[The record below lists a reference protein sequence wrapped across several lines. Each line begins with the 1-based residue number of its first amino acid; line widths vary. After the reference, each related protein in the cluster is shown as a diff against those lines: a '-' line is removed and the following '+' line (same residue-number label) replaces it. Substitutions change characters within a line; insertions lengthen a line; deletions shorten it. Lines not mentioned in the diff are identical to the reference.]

1 MCGQERGIS
10 GSIEY
15 YHKKGSDLLGFAPV
29 DPTTGI
35 TSFKGNVANMVGE
48 GVDLILNTRNV
59 KGDFNWNTN
68 LLFSFTT
75 DKVTKYLQSQPNATE
90 LLLQDRSIDRVSG
103 DRKSTR
109 LNSSHSCAPRM
120 PSSA

>member
-1 MCGQERGIS
+1 MLNVGIDFAGQERRIS

-68 LLFSFTT
+68 LRSEAHTSE
-75 DKVTKYLQSQPNATE
+75 LQSLMRISYAVYCLKNKKNNHNQ
-90 LLLQDRSIDRVSG
+90 
-103 DRKSTR
+103 
-109 LNSSHSCAPRM
+109 
-120 PSSA
+120 